1 MNTDKTKAR
10 ENNCQNTMESYAK
23 SNNKNEE
30 VTMMPQITS
39 MISNRNISLVKT
51 EATTEGP
58 NVQENNDPLY
68 IGGAVSILI
77 LFSGC
82 ILCYVIARR
91 NLSNLLEILLIESK
105 YRYINLQIYS

>member
-1 MNTDKTKAR
+1 MDYFNNTRWHGCEIEKSETGLRSKRWQHEGIFYWLPVNTDKTKAR

-68 IGGAVSILI
+68 I
-77 LFSGC
+77 
-82 ILCYVIARR
+82 
-91 NLSNLLEILLIESK
+91 
-105 YRYINLQIYS
+105 